1 MDYGYY
7 IDLLNSAVPYLIAIY
22 VFVVVLFSWELHDP
36 EEDGAGFA
44 SRFIGTIL
52 RTIAFG
58 WFSAIVLVLV
68 IGLINFAIYVAVV
81 TVSYFPGPSI
91 LFGSLILSL
100 TMFAIAKKIWHGVK
114 GLRKSKNENNQLIE
128 PARGTPHTASITNQ
142 TPHSWIG
149 E

>member
-22 VFVVVLFSWELHDP
+22 IFVVVLFSWELHDP
-36 EEDGAGFA
+36 EEYGAGFA
-44 SRFIGTIL
+44 SRFIWTIL

-58 WFSAIVLVLV
+58 LFGALVLVLV
-68 IGLINFAIYVAVV
+68 IALINFAIYLAVV
-81 TVSYFPGPSI
+81 TAWYHPGPSI
-91 LFGSLILSL
+91 LFVSLILSL